1 MSERTP
7 LNLMTSDAGGRH
19 AGELLRRAREAQGLT
34 LDHLASQ
41 IKVSSIKLEAL
52 EQGRYDSLGD
62 SNFTRALAMTV
73 CRTLRIDATEVMAC
87 LPAARL
93 HALSQS
99 KSSINEP
106 FRDRDSV
113 PALFDRG
120 HRLNLKTLLTSKWLA
135 PLILL
140 GAAALI
146 YALPESIEW
155 PSWSR
160 DLGVKVEPTP
170 SPVDEDAALQPSS
183 MQVAAD
189 QAEKLDSAEAASAA
203 SASAISAT
211 PGTPSLDVGTD
222 LTAASVASSSAMAAS
237 GVTSAIVAP
246 SIPAPVSATTPVLG
260 VAPVRIVVNENSWIE
275 VVDGLGVKVFSRIA
289 LAGEALELQGQP
301 PFKLRIGN
309 AAAVQVSFKGQP
321 VSLGDFTRNNTARV
335 ELK

>member
-93 HALSQS
+93 HALSQP

-140 GAAALI
+140 GAAAII

-160 DLGVKVEPTP
+160 DLGAKVEPTP

-203 SASAISAT
+203 SASATS
-211 PGTPSLDVGTD
+211 GTASLDVDTD
-222 LTAASVASSSAMAAS
+222 LTTASVASSSAVAAS
-237 GVTSAIVAP
+237 GVTSAIVTP

-289 LAGEALELQGQP
+289 LAGETLELQGQP

>member
-93 HALSQS
+93 HALSQP

-140 GAAALI
+140 GAAAII

-160 DLGVKVEPTP
+160 GLGAKVEPTP

-189 QAEKLDSAEAASAA
+189 QAEQLDSAEAASAA
-203 SASAISAT
+203 SASATS
-211 PGTPSLDVGTD
+211 GTASLDVGTD
-222 LTAASVASSSAMAAS
+222 LTTASVASSSAMAAS

-246 SIPAPVSATTPVLG
+246 SIPAPVSATTPALG
-260 VAPVRIVVNENSWIE
+260 IAPVRIVVNENSWIE

>member
-1 MSERTP
+1 MSERNP

-93 HALSQS
+93 HALSQP

-140 GAAALI
+140 GAAAII

-160 DLGVKVEPTP
+160 DLGAKVEPTP

-189 QAEKLDSAEAASAA
+189 QAEQLDSAAAASAA
-203 SASAISAT
+203 SASATS
-211 PGTPSLDVGTD
+211 GTASLDVGTD

-260 VAPVRIVVNENSWIE
+260 IAPVRIVVNENSWIE

-309 AAAVQVSFKGQP
+309 AAAVQLSFKGQP
-321 VSLGDFTRNNTARV
+321 VSLSDFTRNNTARV

>member
-93 HALSQS
+93 HALSQP

-140 GAAALI
+140 GAAAII

-160 DLGVKVEPTP
+160 DLGAKVEPTP

-189 QAEKLDSAEAASAA
+189 QAEQLDSAEAASAA
-203 SASAISAT
+203 SASATS
-211 PGTPSLDVGTD
+211 GTSGTASLDVGTD
-222 LTAASVASSSAMAAS
+222 LTTASVASSSAMAAS

-246 SIPAPVSATTPVLG
+246 SIPAPVLATTPVLG

>member
-140 GAAALI
+140 GAAAII

-160 DLGVKVEPTP
+160 DLGAKVEPTP

-189 QAEKLDSAEAASAA
+189 QAEQLDAAEAASAA
-203 SASAISAT
+203 GASATS
-211 PGTPSLDVGTD
+211 GTSGTASLDVGTD
-222 LTAASVASSSAMAAS
+222 LTTASVASSSAMAAS

>member
-41 IKVSSIKLEAL
+41 IKVSPIKLEAL

-93 HALSQS
+93 HALSQP

-140 GAAALI
+140 GAAAII

-160 DLGVKVEPTP
+160 DLGAKVEPTP

-189 QAEKLDSAEAASAA
+189 QAEQLDSAEAASAA
-203 SASAISAT
+203 SASATSAT
-211 PGTPSLDVGTD
+211 ASLDVGTD
-222 LTAASVASSSAMAAS
+222 LTTASVTSSSAVAAS
-237 GVTSAIVAP
+237 GVMSAIVAP

-260 VAPVRIVVNENSWIE
+260 IAPVRIVVNENSWIE